1 MSTSAPNTAGHTAD
15 TRQVTLDITGMTCAS
30 CQARVQK
37 KLNRLDGVQATVS
50 LPLNSAYVA
59 VTGPITDADLIATVD
74 KTGYGATVRP
84 PTPPAGAEDTDPA
97 EASAADPDRLR
108 ARFITGLILGI
119 PVIAISMVMSW
130 HFPGWHWLVAALSL
144 PVVTWCAWPFH
155 RNAYKAARG
164 FSSTMDTL
172 VSVGVTVSTVYSLV
186 TIAIAT
192 GHGHL
197 LQLPHHYHLWFE
209 GAVAVTVFLLLGR
222 YIEDRAKKSA
232 TAALRA
238 LVSIGV
244 TTAHRIVG
252 GTSGAAGSA
261 AAGSAGDATTVDVP
275 VAALAP
281 GDTVLVRPGEKVP
294 ADGTVLTGASAV
306 DESLLTGESVPR
318 EVAPG
323 DRVTGA
329 TVNANGA
336 LSVRVEQ
343 VGEESTLSQLQAMV
357 ERAQAGRPAAQRLAD
372 RISAVFVPVVFAIA
386 AATLLIW
393 GLATGDWT
401 SGLRAAVTVLVIA
414 CPCALGLAT
423 PVATAVSSG
432 RGSQLGILV
441 SGPEAME
448 TAGRITTVV
457 LDKTGTLTSGNM
469 SVIDSDLSPAALS
482 ALAAAEAMSEHPIAA
497 AIARAGTQT
506 IAQAGADAATGQV
519 PAGPAPRVEDF
530 SAIPGGGIRATVDGR
545 SLLAGKP
552 ELLVAQGVR
561 VPAGAS
567 ESDVPATIVALALD
581 GEYAGRMLVAD
592 TVKPGASQAIGE
604 LHAAG
609 IRTVLLTGDRD
620 SVAQAVAGGLDIDEV
635 HAQVA
640 PGDKEAR
647 IAQLQAAG
655 QRVAMVGD
663 GVNDA
668 AALARAD
675 LGLAMA
681 SGTDVARAAGDIT
694 LMRSDPGQIPQAIR
708 LSKRTLR
715 IIRENLFWAF
725 FYNVAAIPLA
735 ALGLLDPMIA
745 GAAMAFSSVC
755 VVLNSLRLKRF
766 V

>member
-1 MSTSAPNTAGHTAD
+1 M
-15 TRQVTLDITGMTCAS
+15 DITGMTCAS

-84 PTPPAGAEDTDPA
+84 PTPPAGADGEENTNQA
-97 EASAADPDRLR
+97 GASAADPDHLR

-130 HFPGWHWLVAALSL
+130 HFPGWHWLIAALSL

-197 LQLPHHYHLWFE
+197 LHLPHHYHLWFE

-238 LVSIGV
+238 LVSMGV
-244 TTAHRIVG
+244 TTAHRVVG
-252 GTSGAAGSA
+252 DASGAAGSA
-261 AAGSAGDATTVDVP
+261 AAGGTSVESTTIDVP

-336 LSVRVEQ
+336 LTVRVEQ

-469 SVIDSDLSPAALS
+469 SVIDSELSPAALS

-497 AIARAGTQT
+497 AIARAG
-506 IAQAGADAATGQV
+506 ADAATSSE
-519 PAGPAPRVEDF
+519 PAPRVEDF

-552 ELLVAQGVR
+552 ELLVAQGIA
-561 VPAGAS
+561 VPAEAS

-581 GEYAGRMLVAD
+581 GEYAGRVLVAD
-592 TVKPGASQAIGE
+592 AVKPGASRAIGE

-620 SVAQAVAGGLDIDEV
+620 SVAQAVAGELDIDEV

>member
-1 MSTSAPNTAGHTAD
+1 MSTTASD
-15 TRQVTLDITGMTCAS
+15 TRQVTLDIMGMTCAS

-84 PTPPAGAEDTDPA
+84 PTPPAGAEDTD
-97 EASAADPDRLR
+97 SAGTSAQDPDRLR

-130 HFPGWHWLVAALSL
+130 HFPGWHWLIAALSL

-192 GHGHL
+192 GHGHF

-238 LVSIGV
+238 LVSMGV
-244 TTAHRIVG
+244 TTAHRVVG
-252 GTSGAAGSA
+252 DT
-261 AAGSAGDATTVDVP
+261 GSAGEATTVDVP
-275 VAALAP
+275 VAALTP

-323 DRVTGA
+323 DRITGA

-497 AIARAGTQT
+497 AIARAGTQA

-552 ELLVAQGVR
+552 ELLVAQGIA
-561 VPAGAS
+561 VPAEAS

-581 GEYAGRMLVAD
+581 GEYAGRALVAD
-592 TVKPGASQAIGE
+592 TVKPGAAQAIGE

-620 SVAQAVAGGLDIDEV
+620 SVAQAVAGELDIDEV